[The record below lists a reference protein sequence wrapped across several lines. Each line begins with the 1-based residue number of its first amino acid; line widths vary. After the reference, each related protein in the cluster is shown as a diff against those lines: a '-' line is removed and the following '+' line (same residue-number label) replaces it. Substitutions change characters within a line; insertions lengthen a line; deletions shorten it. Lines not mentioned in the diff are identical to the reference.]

1 MDGEDDERQRQKGRK
16 DREPEYGLEVVGRP
30 HISAI
35 ASAGPVKAP
44 AVSSD

>member
-1 MDGEDDERQRQKGRK
+1 MDGEDDERQRQKGGK
-16 DREPEYGLEVVGRP
+16 TANQNTALKLSAVH

-35 ASAGPVKAP
+35 ASVGPVKPP